1 MQQSR
6 NVLNEL
12 EEVVSK
18 YVNDE
23 ADFYYFKGFITNK
36 SNALNDFI
44 NFKHDLVMIIENWF
58 EYVEFC
64 YLGENWKKYAL
75 ELGLF
80 LIDGIKNYP
89 NEVHL
94 PLESIIVKEQFSRY
108 LS

>member
-1 MQQSR
+1 
-6 NVLNEL
+6 ET
-12 EEVVSK
+12 E
-18 YVNDE
+18 
-23 ADFYYFKGFITNK
+23 FCYFKGFITDK

-44 NFKHDLVMIIENWF
+44 NFRHDLVMVIENWF

-64 YLGENWKKYAL
+64 YLEENWKKYAL
-75 ELGLF
+75 ELGFF

>member
-1 MQQSR
+1 MSSK
-6 NVLNEL
+6 VLNEL
-12 EEVVSK
+12 EEVVFK
-18 YVNDE
+18 YINDE
-23 ADFYYFKGFITNK
+23 TEFCYFKGFITDK

-44 NFKHDLVMIIENWF
+44 NFRHDLVMVIENWF

-64 YLGENWKKYAL
+64 YLEENWKKYAL
-75 ELGLF
+75 ELGFF

-94 PLESIIVKEQFSRY
+94 PLESIIEKEQFSRY

>member
-1 MQQSR
+1 MFS

-23 ADFYYFKGFITNK
+23 ADFYCFKGFITDK

-44 NFKHDLVMIIENWF
+44 NFRHDLVMIIENWF
-58 EYVEFC
+58 EYVEFF
-64 YLGENWKKYAL
+64 YLEENWKKYAL
-75 ELGLF
+75 ELGFF
-80 LIDGIKNYP
+80 LIDGIRNYP
-89 NEVHL
+89 NEIHL
-94 PLESIIVKEQFSRY
+94 PLESIIVKEQFSCY

>member
-1 MQQSR
+1 MFS

-23 ADFYYFKGFITNK
+23 ADFYYFKGFITEK

-44 NFKHDLVMIIENWF
+44 NFRHDLVMIIENWF

>member
-1 MQQSR
+1 MFS

-23 ADFYYFKGFITNK
+23 TEFCYFKGFITDK

-44 NFKHDLVMIIENWF
+44 NFRHDLVMVIENWF

-64 YLGENWKKYAL
+64 YLEENWKKYAL
-75 ELGLF
+75 ELGFF